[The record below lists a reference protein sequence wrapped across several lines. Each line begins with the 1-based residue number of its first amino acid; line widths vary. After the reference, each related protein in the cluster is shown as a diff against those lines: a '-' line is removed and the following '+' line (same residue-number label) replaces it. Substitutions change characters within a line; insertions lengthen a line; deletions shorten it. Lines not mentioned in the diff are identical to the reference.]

1 MATAGGLGP
10 YTRRQLRHQ
19 SPNAVYVE
27 YFQLR
32 EMPFSITPD
41 PAYLY
46 LTPRHQ
52 EALGHLLYGTGQY
65 GGFVQLTG
73 EVGTGK
79 TTIVRSLLEQK
90 LPDVDVA
97 MIHNPR
103 QSEQEFVHSICDEL
117 GVQYPRDN
125 PTLKMLV
132 DALNAHLLRAHAAGR
147 RTVLIIDEAQNLMPS
162 VLEQVRLLTNLETA
176 KEKLLRIMLVGQPE
190 LSALLARPDLRQ
202 LASRITARYHLTA
215 LTPAETRE
223 YVEHRLRIAGAVRPL
238 FSAQSLQLVHNAA
251 HGNPRLINII
261 CDRALMGAYALRE
274 AQVTPQ
280 VLRTAAREALGEI
293 DGDIRAPLRW
303 RWIELSLVIALFACL
318 AMFAYTYWPW
328 RDTAPPAPAV
338 AAATSVPQ
346 PSPAA
351 PPVMAPPAAEPAASA
366 TPEPT
371 AAATAMLDA
380 DVHPTDLAADLG
392 AASQPLSTVLAQ
404 MVALWGADASSID
417 NKNLCEALKAQAL
430 ECYRSSAN
438 WTDLRLMNR
447 PAVLTLQVGDEGQR
461 YFLLKS
467 LDAERAVLLTA
478 LGPLSVP
485 LSALDPLWNGEF
497 LLLWRRD
504 SQAIRIDSTTRGS
517 DVQWLYAQ
525 LVALQYLPAI
535 ESVPERMNVPMSEAV
550 RRLQSARGLQADGVA
565 GVRTLIELGDS
576 RPQTP
581 VLAATGVAP

>member
-1 MATAGGLGP
+1 M
-10 YTRRQLRHQ
+10 
-19 SPNAVYVE
+19 YVE

-223 YVEHRLRIAGAVRPL
+223 YVEHRLRIAGAARPL

-251 HGNPRLINII
+251 RGNPRLINII

-280 VLRTAAREALGEI
+280 VLRTAAREALGEA
-293 DGDIRAPLRW
+293 DGGDIRAPLRW

-328 RDTAPPAPAV
+328 RDTVPVPAV
-338 AAATSVPQ
+338 ATNTPQ
-346 PSPAA
+346 PTPAA
-351 PPVMAPPAAEPAASA
+351 APV
-366 TPEPT
+366 
-371 AAATAMLDA
+371 AAA
-380 DVHPTDLAADLG
+380 
-392 AASQPLSTVLAQ
+392 Q
-404 MVALWGADASSID
+404 VA
-417 NKNLCEALKAQAL
+417 E
-430 ECYRSSAN
+430 
-438 WTDLRLMNR
+438 
-447 PAVLTLQVGDEGQR
+447 
-461 YFLLKS
+461 
-467 LDAERAVLLTA
+467 
-478 LGPLSVP
+478 
-485 LSALDPLWNGEF
+485 
-497 LLLWRRD
+497 
-504 SQAIRIDSTTRGS
+504 
-517 DVQWLYAQ
+517 
-525 LVALQYLPAI
+525 
-535 ESVPERMNVPMSEAV
+535 
-550 RRLQSARGLQADGVA
+550 
-565 GVRTLIELGDS
+565 
-576 RPQTP
+576 
-581 VLAATGVAP
+581 

>member
-1 MATAGGLGP
+1 
-10 YTRRQLRHQ
+10 
-19 SPNAVYVE
+19 VYVE

-223 YVEHRLRIAGAVRPL
+223 YVEHRLRIAGAARPL

-251 HGNPRLINII
+251 RGNPRLINII

-280 VLRTAAREALGEI
+280 VLRTAAREALGETEG
-293 DGDIRAPLRW
+293 GDIRAPLRW

-328 RDTAPPAPAV
+328 RDTAPVAV
-338 AAATSVPQ
+338 ALVATSVPQ
-346 PSPAA
+346 PTPTVA
-351 PPVMAPPAAEPAASA
+351 PVATPPAAEPAAMAS
-366 TPEPT
+366 PEP
-371 AAATAMLDA
+371 AAATAAMLEA
-380 DVHPTDLAADLG
+380 DIHPTDLAADLG
-392 AASQPLSTVLAQ
+392 AAAQPLSTVLAQ
-404 MVALWGADASSID
+404 MVTLWGADASRID
-417 NKNLCEALKAQAL
+417 NKNLCEALKAQTL
-430 ECYRSSAN
+430 ECYRSSASWN
-438 WTDLRLMNR
+438 DLRLMNR

-478 LGPLSVP
+478 LGPLSIP
-485 LSALDPLWNGEF
+485 LTALDPLWNGEF

-504 SQAIRIDSTTRGS
+504 SQSIRIDSTTRGS

-525 LVALQYLPAI
+525 LVALQYLPAV
-535 ESVPERMNVPMSEAV
+535 ESAPERMNVPIGEAV

-576 RPQTP
+576 RPDTP
-581 VLAATGVAP
+581 TLTATEARAP